1 MDLTEKER
9 LIARQFIGK
18 TPWFM
23 ITWWAIN
30 LFIWFSLWP
39 LALTGQIPLYITFL
53 ISLICTLLSYL
64 PSHEAQHENSARK
77 NSSLFWFNELIGY
90 LNYKRDASNM
100 YTLMEKPKYSDKTN
114 KTLEYKSWF

>member
-18 TPWFM
+18 TPLWFL

-53 ISLICTLLSYL
+53 ISLICTLFPFPFS
-64 PSHEAQHENSARK
+64 EAQHK
-77 NSSLFWFNELIGY
+77 N
-90 LNYKRDASNM
+90 
-100 YTLMEKPKYSDKTN
+100 
-114 KTLEYKSWF
+114 